1 MSENEEDI
9 RMEMLEQLGSAY
21 RFSTSTQIFIY
32 MLIILGTIT
41 MLYFAEATLKVK
53 ISLFLG
59 VSSLLFP
66 YIIKV
71 QNKYTEGIS
80 ISLFAT
86 TFLALI
92 IFAWEAL
99 ALNTMRDLALYIAF
113 MEILGIELLHHVAW
127 TIRMTKTVTLY
138 VFDAILSGIFFVCMV
153 IFFWYLGI
161 IEAILI
167 STGLTIIFGYA
178 ILPERPF

>member
-1 MSENEEDI
+1 
-9 RMEMLEQLGSAY
+9 
-21 RFSTSTQIFIY
+21 
-32 MLIILGTIT
+32 
-41 MLYFAEATLKVK
+41 
-53 ISLFLG
+53 
-59 VSSLLFP
+59 
-66 YIIKV
+66 
-71 QNKYTEGIS
+71 
-80 ISLFAT
+80 
-86 TFLALI
+86 
-92 IFAWEAL
+92 
-99 ALNTMRDLALYIAF
+99 
-113 MEILGIELLHHVAW
+113 IELLHHVAW